1 MAPSP
6 TMEVNVVF
14 AVDGISVFF
23 LVLTGLLI
31 PICVLIS

>member
-1 MAPSP
+1 MASSI
-6 TMEVNVVF
+6 EANAVF